1 MNEISLKK
9 DKEIAIMRAGGK
21 ITARVLNK
29 LKKEIK
35 PGITTSKL
43 DQIAEKLIAKSG
55 AKPAFKGFYGYPAS
69 TCISVNDEL
78 VHTIPTAK
86 KIQEGDI
93 VGLDLGI
100 FYQGYY
106 TDAAITVGVGKISP
120 KAKKLIQ
127 VTKESLEGA
136 IQAVKEDIYLGDIQA
151 LIQEKIE
158 RAGFGVIRDLS
169 GHGVGKNLQ
178 EEPSIPNFGKRG
190 TGPILKEGMTLAIEP
205 MVSAGDWH
213 IKVLDDG
220 WTVKT
225 ADGSLSAHF
234 EHTIVVT
241 KDGAEIL
248 TQE

>member
-1 MNEISLKK
+1 MEISLKTK
-9 DKEIAIMRAGGK
+9 QEIAIMRAGGK

-35 PGITTSKL
+35 PGITTAKL
-43 DQIAEKLIAKSG
+43 DQTAEKLIAKSG
-55 AKPAFKGFYGYPAS
+55 AKPAFKGFRGYPAS

-86 KIQEGDI
+86 EIQSGDI

-136 IQAVKEDIYLGDIQA
+136 IGAVKPGIHLGDIQA

-158 RAGFGVIRDLS
+158 SAGFGVIRDLS

-178 EEPSIPNFGKRG
+178 EEPSIPNFGKKG

-205 MVSAGDWH
+205 MVAAGDWQVK
-213 IKVLDDG
+213 ILDDG

-225 ADGSLSAHF
+225 ADSSLSAHF

-248 TQE
+248 TKE